1 MQTPAQATTR
11 RSVETQVTSL
21 RSFRVFWLNSFRR
34 SCLIGALLMVAVPSW
49 AALGG
54 NVASVSSDQQ
64 AWQATDATSAL
75 PGTTL
80 HSLTLPNGVIVRQY
94 LDAGTDFVFAV
105 TWEGPVLPDFQRLL
119 ANQFG
124 AYQDALRAQRRGVN
138 LKTNDLIIESSGMMR
153 AFSGRALLP
162 TRLPG
167 ALSAS
172 DIR

>member
-11 RSVETQVTSL
+11 RSVETQGTSL
-21 RSFRVFWLNSFRR
+21 RACLAFWLLPFWR
-34 SCLIGALLMVAVPSW
+34 SCLIGALVFMADPSW

-54 NVASVSSDQQ
+54 NLASVSSDQQ

-75 PGTTL
+75 PGATL
-80 HSLTLPNGVIVRQY
+80 HTLTLPNGVIVRQY
-94 LDAGTDFVFAV
+94 LDAGTDIVFAV
-105 TWEGPVLPDFQRLL
+105 AWEGPVLPDFQRLL

-124 AYQDALRAQRRGVN
+124 AYQDAVRAQRRGVH
-138 LKTNDLIIESSGMMR
+138 LKTNELVIESSGMMR